1 MPIHMAS
8 GSPEV
13 VKKCANNLWVELSRR
28 KGDVAT
34 EAMRKVEC
42 LVEELGIG
50 RQNPGGVNSYYT
62 LRRNFLA
69 TFGEIPRPS
78 R

>member
-13 VKKCANNLWVELSRR
+13 VKKCANNLWVEPSRR
-28 KGDVAT
+28 KGGVAT
-34 EAMRKVEC
+34 EAMRKVES

-50 RQNPGGVNSYYT
+50 RQNPGGVN
-62 LRRNFLA
+62 R
-69 TFGEIPRPS
+69 
-78 R
+78 